1 MPFVAIFLSLL
12 SHPLCASACFLC
24 WWLWATLRRVVCAS
38 VASAPHAGQWWS
50 ACLGRKGGLEKETAT
65 CSSVLPWKTH
75 GEEPMGSKESDT
87 AEWLSAHAYVVPCC
101 CRQYSWKCS
110 IVGFCGCTSS
120 MWVQSKLNISE
131 VLYILLFTNVLWSLQ
146 KPLNKGLARCCILV
160 QYCCSAFLG
169 QPRVLWFR
177 IPTRLCGLLRAVLC
191 CAVCLLLS
199 CDQLFVTAW
208 TVAHPPGSCLWGFS
222 RQEHWRGLP
231 FPPPG
236 DLRNLGIVPRFPA
249 LQADSLPSQPPGK
262 PLLRAGSSVQNFQ
275 DTFTCFQLVKDY
287 WNAFLDHVILEKP
300 CFRALFLNLVLAGW
314 FEIIH
319 ANSTLGKLN
328 SASISEPDS
337 FLCMLK
343 HSRAE

>member
-1 MPFVAIFLSLL
+1 MALELLPCHTFHPIPILSPFPSRCQGSQSQFLVYTLYFFFFLVPWADSCKFSYVPFFLTWKLNIFGPLRYFAFLKHCLRNHFMPFVAIFLSLL

-120 MWVQSKLNISE
+120 MWVQSKLNIFE

-146 KPLNKGLARCCILV
+146 KPLNKGLARSCILV

-208 TVAHPPGSCLWGFS
+208 AAAHPPGSCLWGFS
-222 RQEHWRGLP
+222 RQE
-231 FPPPG
+231 
-236 DLRNLGIVPRFPA
+236 
-249 LQADSLPSQPPGK
+249 
-262 PLLRAGSSVQNFQ
+262 
-275 DTFTCFQLVKDY
+275 C
-287 WNAFLDHVILEKP
+287 
-300 CFRALFLNLVLAGW
+300 
-314 FEIIH
+314 
-319 ANSTLGKLN
+319 
-328 SASISEPDS
+328 
-337 FLCMLK
+337 
-343 HSRAE
+343 